1 MKQQRLNLYT
11 IDMKYVRN
19 LSNADRNVMST
30 SPQLGKSNRP
40 FVGIL
45 VLLNDKTYC
54 IPLTSPKEKF
64 EGKKNSVDFIKILH
78 PTEKNEKGAFKIIGA
93 LNLNNMIPVDISV
106 LQKIDLHIRSTDTP
120 QIIAY
125 KELMKDQ
132 LSWCQANQDI
142 ILKRANQLYDIVT
155 KYPDKNKNLVR
166 RCCDF
171 IKLETILDKYI
182 KSKQGNIKNTLS
194 TESNKRKKSHITLS
208 QIKKNSEIISKKQKE
223 QHKNNPKKDKE
234 FQDID

>member
-1 MKQQRLNLYT
+1 
-11 IDMKYVRN
+11 
-19 LSNADRNVMST
+19 
-30 SPQLGKSNRP
+30 
-40 FVGIL
+40 
-45 VLLNDKTYC
+45 
-54 IPLTSPKEKF
+54 
-64 EGKKNSVDFIKILH
+64 
-78 PTEKNEKGAFKIIGA
+78 
-93 LNLNNMIPVDISV
+93 MIPVDISV

-155 KYPDKNKNLVR
+155 KYPDKNKNLVH

-171 IKLETILDKYI
+171 IKLETILDKY
-182 KSKQGNIKNTLS
+182 IKNTLS